1 MEFKLNQ
8 ENAIDSAITG
18 VSTMGGAVASKGLMG
33 IAPEGLKKPIV
44 RAGLSLLTLAIASGV
59 QGDDAL
65 AKSTKGFL
73 LGVSV
78 EQGVGAVAKAI
89 SPSVKDTPTTKGEK
103 FVAAIAGMNAP
114 EENGYQSFEAIP
126 MYDWNQDASFA
137 ELASPSNNELLT
149 PTFQAV

>member
-1 MEFKLNQ
+1 MKFKLNQ
-8 ENAIDSAITG
+8 KNAIDSTITG

-33 IAPEGLKKPIV
+33 IAPEGLKKPIA

-59 QGDDAL
+59 QGNDSL
-65 AKSTKGFL
+65 AKSAKGFL

-103 FVAAIAGMNAP
+103 FIAAIAGMNAP
-114 EENGYQSFEAIP
+114 EGNMYLSTLNVP
-126 MYDWNQDASFA
+126 MYNWSTTDVLDTVKQTSEIKLKA
-137 ELASPSNNELLT
+137 
-149 PTFQAV
+149 